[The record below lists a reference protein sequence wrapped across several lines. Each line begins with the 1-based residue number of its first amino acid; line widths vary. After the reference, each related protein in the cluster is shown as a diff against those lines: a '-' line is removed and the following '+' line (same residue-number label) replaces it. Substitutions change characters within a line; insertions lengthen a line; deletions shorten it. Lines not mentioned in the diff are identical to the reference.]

1 MSTSSYSGSGL
12 SAKEFKL
19 YATEA
24 GQWLWGTVRG
34 AFNEKQTISQII
46 VDAVIGMI
54 PLVGDLTAVRDLIA
68 VGTGLADH
76 PEKREN
82 KMEWVLL
89 VVLIFA
95 LIPVIGG
102 VIKGVGRLALKV
114 TQEAA
119 TNSKVI
125 ARTAEEIIAFLNRI
139 GHKNAEAWFKALN
152 VLKYEAE
159 LLAKFRAFC
168 DTVILS
174 ITRYVLRFKG
184 LLPQSVLA
192 RADQLANSFRLLKE
206 SGEKMIPD
214 ALKEL
219 HKKLQELQKYVHAGG
234 VPPPSKAKTLL
245 AQTGQKTVTYVEEA
259 RLLESGA
266 KNVVHA
272 GKYEQN
278 VAGVK
283 NADRIRSVYT
293 HESPYPDLMKRK
305 DDTNT
310 YYPAIA
316 AASGPIKNEMLSG
329 ETLFRSFGPE
339 GHTLG
344 HKVGESHA
352 VGAFWGRGAPLKIGK
367 EWREKCAVLDEWNRN
382 GWVAMVHIPPKVKIP
397 ACTSTVS
404 EQFSKTIPGQYLPGG
419 ERQAFVDAFFESQV
433 MALANQLYKKGGG
446 KDTVKLKNGS
456 TIEVEV
462 KQSGWSGINGKVG
475 YGQTVI
481 PGAAMTQRLGITERQ
496 TKVTTKASEATAKHE
511 RNEAEHI

>member
-24 GQWLWGTVRG
+24 GQWLWGTVQG

-46 VDAVIGMI
+46 VDAVIGMT
-54 PLVGDLTAVRDLIA
+54 PLVGDVTAVRDLIA

-245 AQTGQKTVTYVEEA
+245 AQTGQKTVSYVEEA

-266 KNVVHA
+266 RNVTHA
-272 GKYEQN
+272 GKYGQN

-283 NADRIRSVYT
+283 DSDSIRRVYK
-293 HESPYPDLMKRK
+293 HEYPYPDLLKEIDR
-305 DDTNT
+305 TNT
-310 YYPAIA
+310 YYSAIA

-329 ETLFRSFGPE
+329 ETLFRAFGPE
-339 GHTLG
+339 GVTHRVTVDPS
-344 HKVGESHA
+344 KPI
-352 VGAFWGRGAPLKIGK
+352 GAFWGRGASPKTTK
-367 EWREKCAVLDEWNRN
+367 EWREKCAVLDEWNHN
-382 GWVAMVHIPPKVKIP
+382 GWLAMVHIPPDIKIP

-404 EQFSKTIPGQYLPGG
+404 EQFSKKIPGQYLPGG
-419 ERQAFVDAFFESQV
+419 GQQAVVHAFFEQQV
-433 MALANQLYKKGGG
+433 MTLANQLYKGGGG
-446 KDTVKLKNGS
+446 KSTIKLKDGS
-456 TIEVEV
+456 TITVEV

-475 YGQTVI
+475 YGETVI
-481 PGAAMTQRLGITERQ
+481 PGAAMTERLGITEKQ
-496 TKVTTKASEATAKHE
+496 AKVATQGSAATAKHQRKE
-511 RNEAEHI
+511 TEHI